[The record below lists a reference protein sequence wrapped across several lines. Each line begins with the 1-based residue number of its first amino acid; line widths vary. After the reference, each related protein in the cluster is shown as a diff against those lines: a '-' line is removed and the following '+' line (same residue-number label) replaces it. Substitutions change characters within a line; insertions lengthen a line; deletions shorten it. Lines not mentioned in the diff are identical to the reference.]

1 MKKIIY
7 LIFPLIM
14 YSLLIECA
22 GYRPIF
28 SSGSLNYDIAAHKIE
43 GDTILGKKIYS
54 KLKTLS
60 NSKENNQNKRSL
72 DFTINASK
80 EKDSTAKN
88 SAGKILEYKITLN
101 VKIMVI
107 DFITEEKILNETYS
121 SSVTYKVQDQ
131 YSDTLKLE
139 NKSTQ
144 DLLEKTYQDFV
155 IKLSEKII
163 S

>member
-1 MKKIIY
+1 MKKNIY

-14 YSLLIECA
+14 YALLAECT
-22 GYRPIF
+22 GYKPIF
-28 SSGSLNYDIAAHKIE
+28 ATGNINFNIGEHRIE
-43 GDTILGKKIYS
+43 GDKILGKKIYS

-60 NSKENNQNKRSL
+60 NSKENEQNKRSL
-72 DFTINASK
+72 DFTIKTSKKKNATS
-80 EKDSTAKN
+80 KN
-88 SAGKILEYKITLN
+88 SAGKILEYKINLN
-101 VKIMVI
+101 VEIIVM